1 MSINPYP
8 PLGWS
13 DVLVKEA
20 WSEDRAAACEK
31 AGLDQATVAPRDDT
45 NIDHTLSSSL
55 SNVEVLMLRNAV
67 FSTPRPFWKFAPKPG
82 SSYIRFCTCA
92 VRHNVTFVGCLL
104 VVCWLAMHRLSVF
117 KTPIYDFC

>member
-55 SNVEVLMLRNAV
+55 SNVEVLVLCLQYLHQ
-67 FSTPRPFWKFAPKPG
+67 RPFWDLPQNQAP
-82 SSYIRFCTCA
+82 
-92 VRHNVTFVGCLL
+92 VT
-104 VVCWLAMHRLSVF
+104 
-117 KTPIYDFC
+117 